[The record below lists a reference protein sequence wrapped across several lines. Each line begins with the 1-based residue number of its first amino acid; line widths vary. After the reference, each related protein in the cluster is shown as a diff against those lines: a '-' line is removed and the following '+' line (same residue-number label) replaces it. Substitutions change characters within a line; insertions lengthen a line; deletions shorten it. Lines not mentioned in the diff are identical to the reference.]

1 VVGRAQ
7 APAPQVTWLGVGDL
21 PGGAVLSIVRDATRY
36 NGVIYAVGGSAAQS
50 PNSDTAFLW
59 TWDGASSPVLTPLPN
74 LVVNTTAGN
83 GVFAAAI
90 TPDATYIASRARSGL
105 GGQRLAV
112 RVTTNGLANLNLNVA
127 PFTAF
132 AQPTAAMAISNDGS
146 VLYGLA
152 NAMSQAARFDVAN
165 GQSSLIPLLAG
176 TTGSSVAPRGTSADG
191 SVVVGSSS
199 LGDRAFRY
207 VQGIGVSEI
216 PHLPGGSWSRSLALS
231 PNGNLALVAG
241 DSTAQPIGEVY
252 LYDATTGATTAL
264 GSPNTPW
271 VPAGLAGMTADGSV
285 VAVTFWPT
293 GPGLGY
299 GYFRNSHGWFQLN
312 SALAS
317 GGVNLAT
324 AGWTDLLING
334 MSSDGTLVFGQGTH
348 NGNTEGFVAAFPA
361 GFLAAYDVVPVAPA
375 DTSIVGGWAFVAA
388 GSPPGTSPSIVALL
402 ADGTYFNIEANVPVT
417 AVSAANG
424 FERGRYTWD
433 AATGAFTVATVQD
446 TNGDI
451 GLSGL
456 NGVIGVTFAVAGD
469 SAIVTLS
476 GCVPSPAEPCVYNG
490 TRVAGV
496 PGSPVGAWFAG
507 DPTRDNGSIA
517 FVATADGT
525 YYVAQ
530 DGPDGDP
537 SGRDG
542 IEKGTYTWDP
552 VTGAFSAVTI
562 VDTNGQW
569 GLSNPNGPA
578 TVQVSPDDLVFTY
591 SDGIELV
598 RLTRIVGA
606 DRVRPVITSPLSATG
621 TLGAPFAYTISAD
634 HGASVFGA
642 VGLPAGV
649 TLNTSTG
656 LIAGTPT
663 AAGAFV
669 VSLSAAN
676 TLSTGVATF
685 TLTVVNTSA
694 GANVSTSPVVPPGAT
709 PLTLTFDSVQQ
720 GGVTSVSVVDPATAP
735 AQQAPPAGFS
745 LGTPPIYYD
754 ISTTAVFSN
763 AVTVCFNYGGVSF
776 GAGTPRLFH
785 YQNGWVDITTSVNT
799 ATSII
804 CGRAS
809 SFSPFA
815 VFVSPIART
824 GFYAPVNS
832 APGYLNLVKAASEV
846 SLKFNV
852 SVNGVAKTD
861 TAGLRFTVA
870 PVACA
875 GGVPDPAAFVTPR
888 ESKLGYSR
896 VDRQFVQEWEIPK
909 GSGACYV
916 ARMTTTAD
924 GLYLSATFKTK

>member
-1 VVGRAQ
+1 
-7 APAPQVTWLGVGDL
+7 VTFLGVGDL
-21 PGGAVLSIVRDATRY
+21 PGGAVLSMVRDATKY
-36 NGVIYAVGGSAAQS
+36 NGVLYAVGGSAAQS
-50 PNSDTAFLW
+50 PNFDTAFLW

-83 GVFAAAI
+83 PVFAAAI
-90 TPDATYIASRARSGL
+90 TPDAAYIASRVRSGL

-112 RVTTNGLANLNLNVA
+112 RVTTNGLTNLNLNAA
-127 PFTAF
+127 PFTVF
-132 AQPTAAMAISNDGS
+132 AQPTAATAISNDGA

-152 NAMSQAARFDVAN
+152 NAMSQAARFDVTN

-176 TTGSSVAPRGTSADG
+176 TTGSNVAPRGTSADG
-191 SVVVGSSS
+191 SVVVGSSN

-207 VQGIGVSEI
+207 VQGSGVSEI

-271 VPAGLAGMTADGSV
+271 QPYGLAGMTADGSV
-285 VAVTFWPT
+285 VAVSF
-293 GPGLGY
+293 GAAAGSGFES
-299 GYFRNSHGWFQLN
+299 YFRNSHGWFQLK
-312 SALAS
+312 SALTS
-317 GGVNLAT
+317 GGANIFA
-324 AGWTDLLING
+324 AGWTDVLING
-334 MSSDGTLVFGQGTH
+334 MSSDGTLIFGQGTH
-348 NGNTEGFVAAFPA
+348 NGNTEGFVAVFPA
-361 GFLAAYDVVPVAPA
+361 GYLAGYDVVPVAPA
-375 DTSIVGGWAFVAA
+375 DTSIVGAWEFVGA
-388 GSPPGTSPSIVALL
+388 GSPAGTPPSILALL
-402 ADGTYFNIEANVPVT
+402 ANGTYFHIQADVPAT
-417 AVSAANG
+417 ASSAANG

-433 AATGAFTVATVQD
+433 AATGAFTVTTVQD

-456 NGVIGVTFAVAGD
+456 NGVSGVTFTVAGD
-469 SAIVTLS
+469 SATVTLP
-476 GCVPSPAEPCVYNG
+476 GCVPSPTEPCVYNG

-525 YYVAQ
+525 YYEAQ
-530 DGPDGDP
+530 DSPDGDP
-537 SGRDG
+537 TGRDG

-562 VDTNGQW
+562 VDTNGAW
-569 GLSNPNGPA
+569 GLSNPSGPA
-578 TVQVSPDDLVFTY
+578 SVQMSPDDLVFTY
-591 SDGIELV
+591 SAGLDLV

-606 DRVRPVITSPLSATG
+606 DRVRPVITSPLLATG
-621 TLGAPFAYTISAD
+621 TLGLPFSYTVSAD

-649 TLNTSTG
+649 TINTSTG

-663 AAGAFV
+663 TAGTSV
-669 VSLSAAN
+669 VSLSASN
-676 TLSTGVATF
+676 TLSTGVATLN
-685 TLTVVNTSA
+685 LTIVNTSP
-694 GANVSTSPVVPPGAT
+694 GANVSTSPVVPPGAV

-720 GGVTSVSVVDPATAP
+720 GGVTSVAVVDPATAP

-763 AVTVCFNYGGVSF
+763 AVTVCFSYAGVSF
-776 GAGTPRLFH
+776 GTGTPRLFH
-785 YQNGWVDITTSVNT
+785 FQNGWADITTSVNT
-799 ATSII
+799 AASII
-804 CGRAS
+804 CGRTS

-815 VFVSPIART
+815 VFVSPVTRT

-832 APGYLNLVKAASEV
+832 APGFLNLVKAGTEIP
-846 SLKFNV
+846 LKFNV
-852 SVNGVAKTD
+852 YVNGAAKTD

-870 PVACA
+870 PVDCA
-875 GGVPDPAAFVTPR
+875 GGAPNPAAFVAPAGPKLR
-888 ESKLGYSR
+888 YSKQ
-896 VDRQFVQEWEIPK
+896 DRQFVQEWEIPK
-909 GSGACYV
+909 GAGACYV